1 MNNLNDNIVPN
12 WNNDSN
18 NITNLVVAESSVTES
33 NPEINNLGGNYD
45 PFIEIHKQ
53 PTFLPSGKQSGAY
66 AITLGDNEKEVGIV
80 KDNYLLIE
88 NQKISEIGQNIMAD
102 SGINFQP
109 DKMFFNGK
117 QFREIYVAKDA
128 GLQVEVPKV
137 GDLLGLV
144 CEIQN
149 SYDSSIKAGINI
161 YFQRL
166 VCENGMLS
174 KAFGFGHT
182 FWHTQNNVDWANEI
196 TRATQVLRNQS
207 GSRLQSFAEA
217 CGRLQKPIELQDIA
231 SIRQDY
237 LPKLPTQQFGQM
249 IDKYLADKDYSAW
262 GLLNAG
268 TNVLWHSNKL
278 TTANFNNNTMVV
290 DAMLEYGKTLTPDE
304 FDPNQMHMF
313 N

>member
-1 MNNLNDNIVPN
+1 MHIHDNEIVPN
-12 WNNDSN
+12 WNNQQD
-18 NITNLVVAESSVTES
+18 ITDLVMAESSVTES
-33 NPEINNLGGNYD
+33 VPEIRNLGGNYD

-102 SGINFQP
+102 SGIDFQP

-128 GLQVEVPKV
+128 GLEVQVPRV
-137 GDLLGLV
+137 GDLIGLV

-182 FWHTQNNVDWANEI
+182 FWHTKNNVDWVTEI
-196 TRATQVLRNQS
+196 SKATQVLRNQS

-217 CGRLQKPIELQDIA
+217 CGRLQKPIELQDVA
-231 SIRQDY
+231 NIRENY

-249 IDKYLADKDYSAW
+249 IDKYLTDKDYSAW

-278 TTANFNNNTMVV
+278 TTANFNNNSLVV
-290 DAMLEYGKTLTPDE
+290 DGMLEYGKTLTPDTT
-304 FDPNQMHMF
+304 DPNQLSF
-313 N
+313 A

>member
-1 MNNLNDNIVPN
+1 MHIHDNEIVPN
-12 WNNDSN
+12 WNNQQD
-18 NITNLVVAESSVTES
+18 ITDLVMAESSVTES
-33 NPEINNLGGNYD
+33 VPEIKNLGGNYD

-66 AITLGDNEKEVGIV
+66 AITLGNNEKEVGIV

-102 SGINFQP
+102 SGIDFQP

-128 GLQVEVPKV
+128 GLEVQVPRV
-137 GDLLGLV
+137 GDLIGLV

-182 FWHTQNNVDWANEI
+182 FWHTMNNVNWANEI
-196 TRATQVLRNQS
+196 SRATQVLREN
-207 GSRLQSFAEA
+207 
-217 CGRLQKPIELQDIA
+217 
-231 SIRQDY
+231 Y

-278 TTANFNNNTMVV
+278 TTANFNNNSLVV
-290 DAMLEYGKTLTPDE
+290 DGMLEYGKTLTPDTT
-304 FDPNQMHMF
+304 DPNQLSF
-313 N
+313 A

>member
-1 MNNLNDNIVPN
+1 MNNLNNNIVPN
-12 WNNDSN
+12 WNDDSN
-18 NITNLVVAESSVTES
+18 NITNLVIAESSVTES
-33 NPEINNLGGNYD
+33 NSEINNLGGNYD

-88 NQKISEIGQNIMAD
+88 NQKISEIGKNIMAD

-109 DKMFFNGK
+109 DRMFFNGK

-128 GLQVEVPKV
+128 GLQVKVPKV

-182 FWHTQNNVDWANEI
+182 FWHTKNNVDWANEI
-196 TRATQVLRNQS
+196 TKATQVLKNQS
-207 GSRLQSFAEA
+207 VSRLQSFAEA

-231 SIRQDY
+231 SIRQNY

-290 DAMLEYGKTLTPDE
+290 DAMLEYGKTLTLDE
-304 FDPNQMHMF
+304 LDLPKS
-313 N
+313 

>member
-1 MNNLNDNIVPN
+1 MNNLNDSIVPN
-12 WNNDSN
+12 WNNQQD
-18 NITNLVVAESSVTES
+18 ITDLIVAESSVTES
-33 NPEINNLGGNYD
+33 VPEIKNLGGNYD

-88 NQKISEIGQNIMAD
+88 NQKISEIGRNIMAD
-102 SGINFQP
+102 SGIDFQP

-128 GLQVEVPKV
+128 GLEVQVPRV
-137 GDLLGLV
+137 GDLIGLV

-182 FWHTQNNVDWANEI
+182 FWHTKNNVNWANEI
-196 TRATQVLRNQS
+196 SRATQVLRNQS

-231 SIRQDY
+231 NIRENY

-249 IDKYLADKDYSAW
+249 IDKYLTDKDYSAW

-278 TTANFNNNTMVV
+278 TTQSFKNNSLVV
-290 DAMLEYGKTLTPDE
+290 DGMLEYGKTLTPDTT
-304 FDPNQMHMF
+304 DPNQLSF
-313 N
+313 A

>member
-1 MNNLNDNIVPN
+1 MHIHDNEIVPN
-12 WNNDSN
+12 WNNQQD
-18 NITNLVVAESSVTES
+18 ITDLVMAESSVTES
-33 NPEINNLGGNYD
+33 VPEIKNLGGNYD

-88 NQKISEIGQNIMAD
+88 NQKISEIGRNIMAD
-102 SGINFQP
+102 SGIDFQP

-128 GLQVEVPKV
+128 GLEVQVPRV
-137 GDLLGLV
+137 GDLIGLV

-182 FWHTQNNVDWANEI
+182 FWHTKNNVDWVNEI
-196 TRATQVLRNQS
+196 SRATQVLRNQS

-217 CGRLQKPIELQDIA
+217 CGRLQKPIELQDVA
-231 SIRQDY
+231 NIRENY
-237 LPKLPTQQFGQM
+237 LPKLPTQLFGQM
-249 IDKYLADKDYSAW
+249 IDKYLTDKDYSAW

-268 TNVLWHSNKL
+268 TNGLWHSNKL
-278 TTANFNNNTMVV
+278 TTANFNNNSLVV
-290 DAMLEYGKTLTPDE
+290 DGMLEYGKTLTPDTT
-304 FDPNQMHMF
+304 DPNQLSF
-313 N
+313 A